1 MSALKS
7 ATARSNGAKSYG
19 PVTPQG
25 KARSASNSSTHGIFK
40 SPYTLRNENDP
51 VFLQLEAEF
60 NEEWDPQ
67 GPTETVLVE
76 QMILCQW
83 RLRRIWA
90 AETAGIDMQMDEDA
104 AELAE
109 AYGEFDE
116 ACRTAA
122 AFKHLADGS
131 NFLNLLQ
138 RYDTSLS
145 RQFDRALVRLRE
157 LQRDRAPE
165 PQPLQPDTTNLQN
178 EPKPVGREEA
188 NLQNEPK
195 LAEAEEVKLQNEPK
209 PAHEIRAVLPID
221 DARRLLAALGYN
233 LNVES

>member
-7 ATARSNGAKSYG
+7 AASRTNGAKSLG
-19 PVTPQG
+19 PVTPEG
-25 KARSASNSSTHGIFK
+25 KARSARNSSSHGIFK
-40 SPYTLRNENDP
+40 SPYTLRNEKDP

-60 NEEWDPQ
+60 NEEWDPR

-76 QMILCQW
+76 QLILCQW

-104 AELAE
+104 QELE
-109 AYGEFDE
+109 NTYGQFDE

-131 NFLNLLQ
+131 KFLDLMQ
-138 RYDTSLS
+138 RYDRSLS
-145 RQFDRALVRLRE
+145 RQFDRAIGRLRE
-157 LQRDRAPE
+157 LQRDRRPN
-165 PQPLQPDTTNLQN
+165 PQPLQPDTANLPN
-178 EPKPVGREEA
+178 EPKPAARA
-188 NLQNEPK
+188 AAKLRNE
-195 LAEAEEVKLQNEPK
+195 LESAGAEEVKLQNEPK
-209 PAHEIRAVLPID
+209 PAQEIRAVLPID

-233 LNVES
+233 LNDES